1 MDQLIELFSDLRK
14 WLNSH
19 RYLFFDLVRI
29 YLGIGLF
36 VKGLQFIWNTEFLAD
51 VMERS
56 DHLDFAQTAV
66 MHYIPLAHLGG
77 GALMAVGLLT
87 RTSALFQIPILLGA
101 AFVVYLPEG
110 LFTYGQD
117 FEFTTL
123 VLFLLILVA
132 LHGAGPLSIDH
143 YLRTTP
149 KRSES
154 AA

>member
-19 RYLFFDLVRI
+19 RYLVFDLVRI